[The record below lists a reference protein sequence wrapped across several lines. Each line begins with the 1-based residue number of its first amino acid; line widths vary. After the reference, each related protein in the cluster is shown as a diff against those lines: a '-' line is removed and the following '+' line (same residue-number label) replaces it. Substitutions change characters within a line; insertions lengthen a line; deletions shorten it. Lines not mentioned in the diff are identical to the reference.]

1 MRVFLLKKNRISI
14 KLIIGDNM
22 GLFNLFTK
30 TNILKKVEQKN
41 KIFRIVIYII
51 CVILAALSYNIF
63 FVPNSIVT
71 GGMGG
76 LAIVLKKAFGLPT
89 GIFLIISNVILLIIS
104 YLCLGKEAAKKNI
117 ACAIFYPIVVSILEP
132 LTKNI
137 DIQFNSYLF
146 TVIIAVLS
154 NSIPM
159 GIVYKIGYNAGGSD
173 MINQIICK
181 FKKTSVGQASNYMN
195 LIIIFTSSF
204 VFGIA
209 KSVYA
214 VFALLIGNIIV
225 DFIILG
231 NSDSK
236 LCIIKT
242 KNVDYLEDFLKDD
255 FNIGYSL
262 LEARGG
268 TDRKKRKTIMCIV
281 TSREYYRFK
290 HLIMDIDPNAFFI
303 THDCY
308 EVLGGTRKKL
318 FKFI

>member
-1 MRVFLLKKNRISI
+1 MSI
-14 KLIIGDNM
+14 IDIFMQKD
-22 GLFNLFTK
+22 
-30 TNILKKVEQKN
+30 ILKKVEKKN
-41 KIFRIVIYII
+41 KTLRLIIYIV

-63 FVPNSIVT
+63 YVPNNIVT

-76 LAIVLKKAFGLPT
+76 LAIVIKEAFGLST
-89 GIFLIISNVILLIIS
+89 SIFLIFSTIVLLILS
-104 YLCLGKEAAKKNI
+104 YIFLGKEAAKKNI
-117 ACAIFYPIVVSILEP
+117 ACAIFYPIMVTILEP

-137 DIQFNSYLF
+137 HIEFNSYLF
-146 TVIIAVLS
+146 TILIAVLA

-159 GIVYKIGYNAGGSD
+159 GIIYKIGYNTGGSD

-195 LIIIFTSSF
+195 LLIIFTSSF
-204 VFGIA
+204 VFGIS
-209 KSVYA
+209 KSLYA
-214 VFALLIGNIIV
+214 VCALLLGNAIV

-242 KNVDYLEDFLKDD
+242 KHVDYLEDFLKND

-262 LEARGG
+262 LEAKGG
-268 TDRKKRKTIMCIV
+268 IDTKKRKTIMCIV

-290 HLIMDIDPNAFFI
+290 HLIMDIDPNAFFV

-308 EVLGGTRKKL
+308 EVLGGVSKRIK
-318 FKFI
+318 I